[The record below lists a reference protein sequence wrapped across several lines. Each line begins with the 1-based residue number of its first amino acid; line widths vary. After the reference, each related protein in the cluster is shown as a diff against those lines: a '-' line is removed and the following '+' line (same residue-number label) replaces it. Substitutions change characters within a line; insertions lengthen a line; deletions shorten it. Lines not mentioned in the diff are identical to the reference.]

1 MSFEYKNPNSSVIQ
15 SGPNSVGI
23 DSNTGTNF
31 STYQVGGFY
40 EVFSLN
46 DLNFTIPSGSTGTI
60 LYSDNIIPIDFSYNA
75 PNGAPNIINLY
86 SDGIS
91 SGRRKL
97 GMVAYVYENN
107 KTYQYNIPNTEP
119 HEIYKSVELENN
131 NTYALMHRHV
141 FI

>member
-1 MSFEYKNPNSSVIQ
+1 MSFEYKNPNSSVIL

-31 STYQVGGFY
+31 SIYQVGGFC
-40 EVFSLN
+40 EVFSLD
-46 DLNFTIPSGSTGTI
+46 DLKFNIPSGSTGTI
-60 LYSDNIIPIDFSYNA
+60 LFSENIIPIDFSYNA
-75 PNGAPNIINLY
+75 PNGAPNVINLY

-107 KTYQYNIPNTEP
+107 KNEA
-119 HEIYKSVELENN
+119 KS
-131 NTYALMHRHV
+131 
-141 FI
+141 I